1 MSKKI
6 LALLLALV
14 MMLSLLTACGGSTGR
29 RDKHAAINQDT
40 DAIATEPPDD
50 TKATITVATWDG
62 GIGSQW
68 LEQAA
73 KAFEEKYAD
82 ATHFEEGKV
91 GVDVIIKASRSYDGS
106 AIHLTPL
113 KEDIYFVEAVDYY
126 ALIGNDKVI
135 DITDVVTGSLSEY
148 GEEGTIKDKLEPS
161 VESFLETEGKYYA
174 IPFYETFYSFAY
186 DLDLWDAKSFYMTAN
201 GGWTDASGEL
211 SAGPDGAAGTIDDGM
226 PATYDDFNKLLAR
239 MRDAGVTPFIY
250 PGNAP
255 DYVSNMLYEQW
266 ANYEGGEQMLMNYT
280 FEGTA
285 TDLIEVDA
293 EGNVTQLPA
302 TEITFENGYELQ
314 RQAGRYYTLKFCEDV
329 MLSSEDNYKVIDTH
343 INCQTYFINGGIT
356 NNNPVG
362 MIVEGSWWENEA
374 KKAFSD
380 LESGGYE
387 RHNYRVMPM
396 PHATADKIGQKPTW
410 IAMSNSYGFIAKEG
424 CKNVSLAKEFM
435 KFLHTDVQLSAFS
448 AETNMTR
455 ALKYEISEADQ
466 AKLSTYALSILD
478 LKANSNV
485 YYPVCDNPTVLDNG
499 YYFGNFAWAWLTKV
513 DGKETKSPWLYF
525 KDGGEGTSAESY
537 FAGQI
542 DMFESKWNYF

>member
-1 MSKKI
+1 MLKKF
-6 LALLLALV
+6 
-14 MMLSLLTACGGSTGR
+14 LSLLLVVIMTMSLLAACGGSAER
-29 RDKHAAINQDT
+29 RQDAVIANQNPD
-40 DAIATEPPDD
+40 DIATEPPDE

-62 GIGSQW
+62 GLGSRW
-68 LEQAA
+68 LELAA
-73 KAFEEKYAD
+73 KEFEEKYAD

-113 KEDIYFVEAVDYY
+113 SEDIYFVEAVDYY

-186 DLDLWDAKSFYMTAN
+186 DIDLWDEKSFYMAAN
-201 GGWTDASGEL
+201 GGWTDASGDL
-211 SAGPDGAAGTIDDGM
+211 AAGPDGKAGTIDDGM
-226 PATYDDFNKLLAR
+226 PATYDDFNKLLSR
-239 MRDAGVTPFIY
+239 IRDAGITPFAY
-250 PGNAP
+250 PGNAT
-255 DYVSNMLYEQW
+255 DYVANMLFEQW
-266 ANYEGGEQMLMNYT
+266 ANYEGGEQMLLNYT
-280 FEGTA
+280 FSGTA
-285 TDLIEVDA
+285 NDLIEVDA
-293 EGNVTQLPA
+293 NGNVTQLPA
-302 TEITFENGYELQ
+302 TEITFDNGYELQ
-314 RQAGRYYTLKFCEDV
+314 RQAGRYYTLKFAKDV
-329 MLSSEDNYKVIDTH
+329 MLSSADNYEVIDTH
-343 INCQTYFINGGIT
+343 LNTQIRFVKGSVTGKKAIA
-356 NNNPVG
+356 

-374 KKAFSD
+374 RAAFKD
-380 LESGGYE
+380 LADSGYD

-424 CKNVSLAKEFM
+424 CKNVTLAKEFM
-435 KFLHTDVQLSAFS
+435 KFLHTDAQLSAFS

-455 ALKYEISEADQ
+455 ALNYEISAADK

-485 YYPVCDNPTVLDNG
+485 IFPVCKNPVVLDQP
-499 YYFGNFAWAWLTKV
+499 YYFGNYAWAWMSKV
-513 DGKETKSPWLYF
+513 DGKEVKNPWLYF
-525 KDGGEGTSAESY
+525 KDGTNTSPEQY
-537 FAGQI
+537 FIGQA
-542 DMFESKWNYF
+542 DLFESKWLYL